1 MSLKVVIQILP
12 EWTDYFV
19 EEILPVLQ
27 SLFPY
32 VRAAALNVTFLALVF
47 VAYKWKQNP
56 NSSSSEVDGSSTVGG
71 EEAERTPVKTANQRS
86 QNFLNQLKSI
96 VTKTWINKL
105 EERLKQSYILEK
117 QLENELETARRDL
130 ELTDRNVWQKDEE
143 VNEITQKLKEMTEDY
158 DKQQSLLQESKR
170 EAELEEKPTEAE
182 KEDVKQV
189 KVTLFT
195 SLILIIRAE
204 VLQQLKTEQTKR
216 EEAEKH
222 LQELKAEL
230 DTKTQKLESFSK
242 KVEILHETMKKTEES
257 QQVLMKELENHKD
270 QQKTQNPE
278 QSAAVEEPELENL
291 TSEIT
296 ELRKE
301 LRDAQ
306 AQSEVLTEQNQQ
318 LQAQLDELK
327 ETYKHEFEKII
338 AEEQKWTEELQRD
351 VKVLRNEY
359 VNQICSCI
367 RTILS
372 ESKTSEEVSAPA
384 EEEEIHEED
393 S

>member
-182 KEDVKQV
+182 KEDVKQ
-189 KVTLFT
+189 
-195 SLILIIRAE
+195 SEAE
-204 VLQQLKTEQTKR
+204 VLQQLKTEQMKR

-270 QQKTQNPE
+270 QKTQNPE